1 MEHMDIEHGNHS
13 RFKGKGGT
21 RKGMA
26 AKGTKR
32 VNEEAPRRALAE
44 IDTNSHGN
52 VQPSTSTGVQE
63 RAGTSTDFE
72 ISGISDESTDS
83 ILQNLNDSNFN
94 FDEEKSEKSSDK
106 ENSFP
111 CLTQGNNSNID
122 DFESMFLRS
131 EQQMSYAWLEM
142 QRQRMQMFHDQKRRK
157 SD

>member
-1 MEHMDIEHGNHS
+1 MEHMDNMHGNYS

-21 RKGMA
+21 GKG
-26 AKGTKR
+26 KGTKR
-32 VNEEAPRRALAE
+32 VREEPPRRVLAE

>member
-1 MEHMDIEHGNHS
+1 MEHMDNVHGNYS
-13 RFKGKGGT
+13 RFKGKGGAG
-21 RKGMA
+21 KG
-26 AKGTKR
+26 KSTKR
-32 VNEEAPRRALAE
+32 VHEEPPRRVLAE